1 MYKRIFLSLFFTAL
15 SQATMAGC
23 VTIPDDTQPDL
34 HLTLSGHLLDEEEWG
49 PPNFGDD
56 PKHDMKYKII
66 LLKLDTPMSI
76 CNPQDTNANLKA
88 LDCIQIGNACS
99 TPLIPYT
106 GKHITISGNAFGADN
121 AWKITPLVMNCQKY
135 TQANTAD
142 LSPKA
147 LTALK
152 TYRCNSTAW
161 SGFRVS
167 VPSES

>member
-1 MYKRIFLSLFFTAL
+1 MYKKILFSASLIAL
-15 SQATMAGC
+15 LHISMAGC
-23 VTIPDDTQPDL
+23 ITSPDDTQPDL

-76 CNPQDTNANLKA
+76 CNPQDTNADLKT

-99 TPLIPYT
+99 TPLTPYT
-106 GKHITISGNAFGADN
+106 GKHITISGDAFGADN

-135 TQANTAD
+135 TQDNTTD
-142 LSPKA
+142 LSPAA

-161 SGFRVS
+161 SGFRINAKS
-167 VPSES
+167 